1 MQLEIA
7 LVYLSDRRVA
17 YSSIAFHMLKAY
29 FEENRVRTA
38 TYFLEDGE
46 LVAEHPSPH
55 PRKARII
62 MTSLPYELLYT
73 ELVKALDY
81 TGIPVWRSGR
91 TGEHPII
98 LAGGPSVTANPAPLT
113 PILDAILVGE
123 AEPVLND
130 IIDASQAGSRRK
142 ALERLASTPG
152 LLIPSLKE
160 RVKRIYVKDLNKAWY
175 PVNQRVPPG
184 VEPVWGRS
192 FMLETTRGCSRM
204 CRFCME
210 GSIFR
215 PKRDRGYVTLRNL
228 LEAGI
233 EETGVGKVSFY
244 SLAFFDN
251 PDAEKILEHTVT
263 LGLEVSVPSIR
274 AETLTVDRARLIAEG
289 GQRTITIAPE
299 TGSCRIG
306 EAINK
311 CIGFEGAITAIDT
324 ALEARLNNVKL
335 YLITGFPGEQDDD
348 FIETIR
354 LAEEA
359 AVRVA
364 KSGGILKVSINPF
377 IPKPVTPLQWAPA
390 PDPKIATKRIQWL
403 RKRISRKGGRVT
415 WYDPKWIVPQTVL
428 SRGDSRV
435 SRLIVEWARRGAR
448 LGQFKKVAREL
459 RLGLDTYLGEKPVE
473 WDPPWHEL
481 VEHPYASL
489 RSLRFEYKSFLS
501 VIASGGRRQ

>member
-29 FEENRVRTA
+29 LEENRVRTA

-46 LVAEHPSPH
+46 LVAERPSPH
-55 PRKARII
+55 PRKARIVV
-62 MTSLPYELLYT
+62 TSLPYELLYT
-73 ELVKALDY
+73 ELIKALDNA
-81 TGIPVWRSGR
+81 GIPVWRNER
-91 TGEHPII
+91 TGEHPVI

-113 PILDAILVGE
+113 PILDAVLVGE
-123 AEPVLND
+123 AEPVLDD
-130 IIDASQAGSRRK
+130 IIDASQAETRRR

-152 LLIPSLKE
+152 LLIPGLKE
-160 RVKRIYVKDLNKAWY
+160 RVKRIYVKDLDKAWY

-210 GSIFR
+210 GAIFR
-215 PKRDRGYVTLRNL
+215 PKRDRGYATLRNL
-228 LEAGI
+228 LEAGL
-233 EETGVGKVSFY
+233 EETRAGKVSFY

-251 PDAEKILEHTVT
+251 PDAEGILAHAVA

-311 CIGFEGAITAIDT
+311 CIGLEGTMNAIDT
-324 ALEARLNNVKL
+324 VLEAGLNNVKL
-335 YLITGFPGEQDDD
+335 YLITGFPGELDNE

-359 AVRVA
+359 AIRVA
-364 KSGGILKVSINPF
+364 RGGGTLKVSINPF

-390 PDPKIATKRIQWL
+390 PDPKIAARRIQLL
-403 RKRISRKGGRVT
+403 RKSVSRKGGRVT
-415 WYDPKWIVPQTVL
+415 WYDPKWIIPQTVF
-428 SRGDSRV
+428 SRGDSRI
-435 SRLIVEWARRGAR
+435 SQLIIEWARRGAR
-448 LGQFKKVAREL
+448 LGQFKGVARES
-459 RLGLDTYLGEKPVE
+459 RLNLEYYLAEKPVE

-501 VIASGGRRQ
+501 VIASGRHR